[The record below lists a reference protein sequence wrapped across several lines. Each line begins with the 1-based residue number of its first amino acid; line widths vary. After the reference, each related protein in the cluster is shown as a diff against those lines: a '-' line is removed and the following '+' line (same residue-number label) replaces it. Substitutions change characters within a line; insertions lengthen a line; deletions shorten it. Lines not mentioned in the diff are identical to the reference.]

1 MATTKTA
8 VDAKPTVVPT
18 AETPATEPR
27 KDIMGIE
34 RDDNN
39 ARVSFTP
46 DGNLLIVTIPIGH
59 MAPATA
65 HGFLY
70 LLHDTVRQWYKERK
84 EAIDQRKVLTGKVV
98 SAFNFK
104 QGLSKIFHK

>member
-1 MATTKTA
+1 MTTKT
-8 VDAKPTVVPT
+8 T
-18 AETPATEPR
+18 APEVTDKQTTDEAPK

-46 DGNLLIVTIPIGH
+46 DGNLLIVTIPIGK
-59 MAPATA
+59 MAPATT

-70 LLHDTVRQWYKERK
+70 LLHDTVREWYKERK
-84 EAIDQRKVLTGKVV
+84 EAMDRNKVLTGKAVN
-98 SAFNFK
+98 SFNFK
-104 QGLSKIFHK
+104 QGLSKIFRK